1 MYYTMK
7 RAAFISAMVLALSS
21 LMGHAQDCTEIKE
34 NLVNPQFY
42 TRETVSQ
49 RLPVPYVAVREADV
63 MWTKQIWRIIDLRQ
77 KANHALYFPTTCMQ
91 DRVSLIQRLVRGVKY
106 NEITAY
112 DPFGGDDNAFTAR
125 LSYEQVVRNFG
136 AEDYSQTIEMEDGS
150 LVDTVIKG
158 EIKWQDVKQLLVR
171 EEWFFDK
178 QHSTF
183 KVRVIG
189 ICPIMFKLSATG
201 ELAPVKLFWVYY
213 PEARSILANTDVFN
227 AHNDAQRQSF
237 DDIFFKRKFNSYIM
251 RESNVYDNRLINEY
265 TFGGIQVQQESD
277 RIKLELFNL
286 EHDLWEY

>member
-1 MYYTMK
+1 MK
-7 RAAFISAMVLALSS
+7 RAAFLSLMVLAL
-21 LMGHAQDCTEIKE
+21 LPFGIKAQECTEIKE

-49 RLPVPYVAVREADV
+49 RLPVPYVPIREADV
-63 MWTKQIWRIIDLRQ
+63 MWSKQIWRIIDLRQ

-125 LSYEQVVRNFG
+125 LSYEQVIRNFG
-136 AEDYSQTIEMEDGS
+136 AEDYTQTIEMEDGS
-150 LVDTVIKG
+150 LVDTVISG
-158 EIKWQDVKQLLVR
+158 EIKWQDVKQLLIR

-227 AHNDAQRQSF
+227 ARNDAQRQSF
-237 DDIFFKRKFNSYIM
+237 DDIFFKRKFDSYIM

-277 RIKLELFNL
+277 RIKLEMFNF